1 MRYMSPSSF
10 NHAILNHVMRL
21 WICVGITFLDSHFE
35 QPLRLNKRLVVVSLS
50 KIVQQI
56 LGKRAFNEVKD
67 LFSSRLDS
75 YFSKPTNQRTEPPNP
90 ARSLGTSPLP
100 VRPSVRPSISSPSS
114 VLPRI
119 GFGLGS
125 APTRHSPDSPCSL
138 AGVKCATLLQSTTL
152 PRRV

>member
-1 MRYMSPSSF
+1 MSPSSF

-67 LFSSRLDS
+67 LFYSRLDS
-75 YFSKPTNQRTEPPNP
+75 YFSKPTNRRTEPPNL
-90 ARSLGTSPLP
+90 ARSRGTSP
-100 VRPSVRPSISSPSS
+100 RPSVHPSISSPSS
-114 VLPRI
+114 VLVSASDLARPQRDAHPI
-119 GFGLGS
+119 VHARPLGS
-125 APTRHSPDSPCSL
+125 SVQHSCSPRSHGESERF
-138 AGVKCATLLQSTTL
+138 AG
-152 PRRV
+152 